1 MIARSNPRLGSATKV
16 KNKGTKFT
24 FNKSFFVDD
33 AALLFLSRDDIEKGA
48 KLVSNHFRQF
58 GLTVHSGNKIT
69 KDDSK
74 TEAMFIP
81 GAGTT
86 TTETTMMI
94 NTADIMIGDTNFY
107 SYCKEFKY
115 LGTTFTPSLK
125 DDVDINKRITQATK
139 AFATMEKTLRNKK
152 LNPCYKIR
160 IYEATVLNILLWGCE
175 SWALTTELRRQLEV
189 CHNRFLRRMA
199 NITIMT

>member
-1 MIARSNPRLGSATKV
+1 M
-16 KNKGTKFT
+16 
-24 FNKSFFVDD
+24 
-33 AALLFLSRDDIEKGA
+33 
-48 KLVSNHFRQF
+48 
-58 GLTVHSGNKIT
+58 
-69 KDDSK
+69 
-74 TEAMFIP
+74 
-81 GAGTT
+81 
-86 TTETTMMI
+86 
-94 NTADIMIGDTNFY
+94 
-107 SYCKEFKY
+107 
-115 LGTTFTPSLK
+115 GTTFTPSLK

-199 NITIMT
+199 NITIYDVMEDHIKNDTIREKLGNCRTLHQTMELKRSKWLQKLANHDYSRNPRKLLKAWLYNVKRPRGRTQQTIKKSLSYTLTNSLGLSDKLNDWLKIAKDKSSWNTTITRSLNLINS

>member
-1 MIARSNPRLGSATKV
+1 MEL
-16 KNKGTKFT
+16 
-24 FNKSFFVDD
+24 
-33 AALLFLSRDDIEKGA
+33 
-48 KLVSNHFRQF
+48 
-58 GLTVHSGNKIT
+58 
-69 KDDSK
+69 
-74 TEAMFIP
+74 
-81 GAGTT
+81 
-86 TTETTMMI
+86 
-94 NTADIMIGDTNFY
+94 
-107 SYCKEFKY
+107 

-199 NITIMT
+199 NINIYDVMEQHIKNDTIREKLRNCRTLHQTMELKRSKWLQKLANHDYSRNPRKLLKAWLYNVKRPVGRTQQTIKKSLSYTLTNSLGLSDNLNDWIEIAKDKLSWNATITRSLNLINS